1 MKKKKIKN
9 DIENKYSFK
18 NYLFSFFIKSLIVVI
33 FFLLASIY
41 INISSDNKKKLKN
54 IVYKNN
60 LSFARIYGMY
70 QKYLGEIIPFKTNNE
85 IKKVSGESFKYNSVG
100 KEGNFYLFKVDAGEN
115 ISAFKSGIVIE
126 KKKDKTYGNIVKIQD
141 KQGVIITYG
150 NLTNVSVFLYDY
162 VSKDE
167 IIGVCEEKVYLMFQ
181 KNGKYLKYDEFI

>member
-60 LSFARIYGMY
+60 FYSS
-70 QKYLGEIIPFKTNNE
+70 
-85 IKKVSGESFKYNSVG
+85 KVF
-100 KEGNFYLFKVDAGEN
+100 
-115 ISAFKSGIVIE
+115 
-126 KKKDKTYGNIVKIQD
+126 
-141 KQGVIITYG
+141 
-150 NLTNVSVFLYDY
+150 
-162 VSKDE
+162 
-167 IIGVCEEKVYLMFQ
+167 
-181 KNGKYLKYDEFI
+181 